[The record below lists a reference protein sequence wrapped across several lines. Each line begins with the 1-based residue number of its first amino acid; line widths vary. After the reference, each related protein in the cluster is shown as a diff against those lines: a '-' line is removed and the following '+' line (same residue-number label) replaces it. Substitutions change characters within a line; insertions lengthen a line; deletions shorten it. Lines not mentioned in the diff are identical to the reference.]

1 MSNRREENYFER
13 KEEERQTRQDHWRV
27 MAGMTDFF
35 AVVIGVAVCLI
46 LVMLIEKPGKKAEPA
61 GADTVFSVGD
71 KLTVFGDYAVICR
84 TFHAR
89 ERFADTANGE

>member
-1 MSNRREENYFER
+1 MR
-13 KEEERQTRQDHWRV
+13 KKEKKPGKRAEK
-27 MAGMTDFF
+27 
-35 AVVIGVAVCLI
+35 
-46 LVMLIEKPGKKAEPA
+46 KPGKKAEPA
-61 GADTVFSVGD
+61 GADTMFSVSD

>member
-46 LVMLIEKPGKKAEPA
+46 LVMLIVSLFNWLRQ
-61 GADTVFSVGD
+61 DTQTTFSVLID
-71 KLTVFGDYAVICR
+71 AFR
-84 TFHAR
+84 R
-89 ERFADTANGE
+89 